1 MHESKI
7 RGVIEGLVPI
17 LRPKVNTHQNQPKII
32 NKSIEIK
39 KAKEKSFKRS
49 AAKNGAAEM
58 NGGGEKR
65 KKSVRVGDA
74 EAEAVG
80 DVVGDVSGEV
90 VERIRHHRRRRRLLA
105 ARDAGSKKEQQKQ
118 RRR

>member
-1 MHESKI
+1 M
-7 RGVIEGLVPI
+7 
-17 LRPKVNTHQNQPKII
+17 
-32 NKSIEIK
+32 KSRK
-39 KAKEKSFKRS
+39 LKEKSFKRS

-58 NGGGEKR
+58 NGGWGEKR